1 MKKRP
6 VCVVRGAH
14 AGGAGAAAEGD
25 DPAAGAEAS
34 AWVQS
39 VAVCRGSDLVVR
51 PSPARSRARKH
62 WAPGRQRACVHAEA
76 AAVCTHVATML
87 TAPVWPL
94 HYLKQGAGG
103 VPCPQAPLCGHL
115 CAGQSAG
122 CPCEQRL
129 LHGAAATHAGPRS
142 ARQAPAPAQAS
153 GAGDGAVRLWAVEG
167 APGKRALRALG
178 GLRAP
183 GFVNGLALARSG
195 RFALAGLGAE
205 PRLGRWEVARGVRS
219 GLLLHRL
226 SLADEA

>member
-1 MKKRP
+1 LYARGNHAHRP
-6 VCVVRGAH
+6 
-14 AGGAGAAAEGD
+14 
-25 DPAAGAEAS
+25 
-34 AWVQS
+34 S
-39 VAVCRGSDLVVR
+39 VA
-51 PSPARSRARKH
+51 SPL
-62 WAPGRQRACVHAEA
+62 PYTGC
-76 AAVCTHVATML
+76 
-87 TAPVWPL
+87 
-94 HYLKQGAGG
+94 AGH
-103 VPCPQAPLCGHL
+103 CPQAPLCGHL

-122 CPCEQRL
+122 CPSEQRL

-167 APGKRALRALG
+167 APGKRALRARRG
-178 GLRAP
+178 GAAPPAP

>member
-14 AGGAGAAAEGD
+14 AGGAGAAAEGG

-94 HYLKQGAGG
+94 RYLTQGAQGTARKRRSVATCVRG
-103 VPCPQAPLCGHL
+103 RAR
-115 CAGQSAG
+115 AARASSACCTG
-122 CPCEQRL
+122 RP
-129 LHGAAATHAGPRS
+129 
-142 ARQAPAPAQAS
+142 
-153 GAGDGAVRLWAVEG
+153 
-167 APGKRALRALG
+167 
-178 GLRAP
+178 P